1 MNKKISDFFKSFWGG
16 LVIALVIVGI
26 GYLVYNF
33 LNQGGV
39 DFRVIGPQ
47 EAKSGE
53 LKNIQ
58 CQIFNNSQ
66 TPLVDTELIVN
77 LPEGVFNP
85 EDPSARKMTISL
97 GEIAAKTE
105 EDRSFSLLFTGEN
118 NTLQQVEV
126 VFHYRPQSVS
136 ALFEKRDLAKVLIYD
151 SIFRLN
157 VQNPSQIFIDQ
168 NFPITVSW
176 SNMSDYPFENVEL
189 RAEWPSNF
197 TLSESNPQTSFSSNN
212 RWSLGA
218 LMSGGQGKVN
228 LKGYISGQAGE
239 TLKVIFNLGI
249 VQGDQFFPLAKAEG
263 VFTLVENPL
272 RVYTLV
278 NGGTSYEADLGE
290 ELNVKIYYQNN
301 YSSALRNLKLV
312 VNLNGEAFDFTTLKA
327 PKGVFA
333 SNLHQITWDG
343 LYVPELY
350 NLNPHEDGSLEFT
363 VKLKKNWPMVRLDQQ
378 NPVLE
383 IKTTIESSNLPENT
397 DLSELPKSSFV
408 STVKI
413 NTVTDLIVESYFRD
427 PTAPIANTGNLPL
440 RVNQPTD
447 FTIHWKIKNT
457 YNALN
462 NVVVQTTLPY
472 WVEFTSQVAGN
483 YGPSRPEYDS
493 LTKTVTWSIPIV
505 EAGSGILDKGYEAV
519 FQVRVTP
526 VANYTNQ
533 AIPII
538 GETSL
543 RAIDAFTGKAI
554 EKIISPVMSNQ
565 LTDKTVF
572 SDQGI
577 VKP

>member
-97 GEIAAKTE
+97 GEISAKTE

-212 RWSLGA
+212 RWSLGD

-249 VQGDQFFPLAKAEG
+249 VQGDQFFPLAKAE
-263 VFTLVENPL
+263 
-272 RVYTLV
+272 
-278 NGGTSYEADLGE
+278 
-290 ELNVKIYYQNN
+290 
-301 YSSALRNLKLV
+301 
-312 VNLNGEAFDFTTLKA
+312 
-327 PKGVFA
+327 
-333 SNLHQITWDG
+333 
-343 LYVPELY
+343 
-350 NLNPHEDGSLEFT
+350 
-363 VKLKKNWPMVRLDQQ
+363 
-378 NPVLE
+378 
-383 IKTTIESSNLPENT
+383 
-397 DLSELPKSSFV
+397 
-408 STVKI
+408 
-413 NTVTDLIVESYFRD
+413 
-427 PTAPIANTGNLPL
+427 
-440 RVNQPTD
+440 
-447 FTIHWKIKNT
+447 
-457 YNALN
+457 
-462 NVVVQTTLPY
+462 
-472 WVEFTSQVAGN
+472 
-483 YGPSRPEYDS
+483 
-493 LTKTVTWSIPIV
+493 
-505 EAGSGILDKGYEAV
+505 
-519 FQVRVTP
+519 
-526 VANYTNQ
+526 
-533 AIPII
+533 
-538 GETSL
+538 
-543 RAIDAFTGKAI
+543 
-554 EKIISPVMSNQ
+554 
-565 LTDKTVF
+565 
-572 SDQGI
+572 
-577 VKP
+577 